1 MEAEEMKQ
9 EDIMS
14 VIKRKM
20 VEIMQSTKGLS
31 LPTV

>member
-20 VEIMQSTKGLS
+20 VEIMQSMKGLS